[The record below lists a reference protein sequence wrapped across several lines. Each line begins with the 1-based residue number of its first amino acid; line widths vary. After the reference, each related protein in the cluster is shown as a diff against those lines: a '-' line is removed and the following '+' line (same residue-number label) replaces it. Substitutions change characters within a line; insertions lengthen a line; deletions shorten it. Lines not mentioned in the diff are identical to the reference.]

1 MNVART
7 VAAPDSLAR
16 TLTLSVVSHG
26 HGALLQRLLHDLAQ
40 SAELAGVTV
49 IVTLN
54 LAEEELDVEPYR
66 ALDLVVVRNATPLGF
81 GRNHNRA
88 FARCRTPWFAIL
100 NPDLRIADAHCF
112 SKMIGAAGSVA
123 RCGVLGPVVRS
134 PSGEIED
141 SVRSNLTPGSLLRRA
156 LRGVGAAP
164 DTRRPA
170 RRGDA
175 FYWLAGMFLLVDAEV
190 FRGLRGFD
198 ERYFLYCE
206 DYDLG
211 ARVYNAGHAMLQ
223 VPHVAV
229 VHDAR
234 RDSHRSAR
242 HLKLHLG
249 SLMRVWTSQA
259 FWRVC
264 WSRVRDRRRKPA

>member
-1 MNVART
+1 MNVARAA
-7 VAAPDSLAR
+7 AAPDSLAR
-16 TLTLSVVSHG
+16 ALTLSIVSHG
-26 HGALLQRLLHDLAQ
+26 HGALLQRLLTDLAQ

-49 IVTLN
+49 VVTLN
-54 LAEEELDVEPYR
+54 LAAEELDVAPYR
-66 ALDLVVVRNATPLGF
+66 ALDLIVVRNATPQGF
-81 GRNHNRA
+81 ARNHNRA

-100 NPDLRIADAHCF
+100 NPDLRIADARCF
-112 SKMIGAAGSVA
+112 SKMIGAAGSVEGCA
-123 RCGVLGPVVRS
+123 LLGPVVRN

-156 LRGVGAAP
+156 LRGPGAAP

-170 RRGDA
+170 RRGAA

-211 ARVYNAGHAMLQ
+211 ARVYNAGHAVLQ

-234 RDSHRSAR
+234 RGSHRSAR
-242 HLKLHLG
+242 HLKMHLG
-249 SLMRVWTSQA
+249 SLLRVWTSRA

-264 WSRVRDRRRKPA
+264 CNSFRSPARRPA